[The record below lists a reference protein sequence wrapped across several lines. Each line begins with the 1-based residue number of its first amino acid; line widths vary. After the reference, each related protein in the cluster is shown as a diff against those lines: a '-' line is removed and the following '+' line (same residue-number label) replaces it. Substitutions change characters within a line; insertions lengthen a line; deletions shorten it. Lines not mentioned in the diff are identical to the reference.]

1 MTTHIHELRNR
12 LTTAVLTATAM
23 LDGKLPP
30 DRTNLQGLVHALE
43 DVKTI
48 VATVSKYDWRKA
60 PSGDQI
66 VDVQDLIRSVVDE
79 LALVSSAADVRLIA
93 AENDSD
99 SFCCGMLRGHS
110 TTMHG
115 AVEGAVHALVG
126 ALPPK
131 ASVTIAPRSAQ
142 IVALRVYAP
151 GDSTAAWAH
160 LADIAPHLESRGGRA
175 YLSGEPGEYY
185 LQLPGKPVCSQKGDC
200 IS

>member
-48 VATVSKYDWRKA
+48 VATVSKYDWSKT

-66 VDVQDLIRSVVDE
+66 VDVQDVIRSVVDE

-93 AENDSD
+93 RESDSD
-99 SFCCGMLRGHS
+99 SFCCGMLRGPS
-110 TTMHG
+110 TAMHG
-115 AVEGAVHALVG
+115 AVEGAVHALVS

-131 ASVTIAPRSAQ
+131 ASITITARSAQ
-142 IVALRVYAP
+142 VIVLSVYAP
-151 GDSTAAWAH
+151 GDASAAAH
-160 LADIAPHLESRGGRA
+160 LADVAPHLESRGGRA
-175 YLSGEPGEYY
+175 YLGRQPGEYC
-185 LQLPGKPVCSQKGDC
+185 LDLPGKPVCSQKGDC
-200 IS
+200 IG